1 MASRDHALTSGG
13 VSRREPEVSV
23 ARANANR
30 DRHTALATALRAAW
44 REGDKSWLDLAGIA
58 LDTLKPGSAK
68 ADAVFIVEL
77 HPDGHSSV
85 STHAHW
91 GGDPQDLLSR
101 AIAALRAEEADLA
114 NCPVH
119 AEAASP
125 ATGSVQA
132 TDEPK

>member
-1 MASRDHALTSGG
+1 MAARDSCPETNG
-13 VSRREPEVSV
+13 VSRRETEVSV

-44 REGDKSWLDLAGIA
+44 RKGDQSWLDLAGIA
-58 LDTLKPGSAK
+58 LEMLKPGSAK

-91 GGDPQDLLSR
+91 GGDPQVLLSR
-101 AIAALRAEEADLA
+101 AIAALRAEEIDLA
-114 NCPVH
+114 NCPMH
-119 AEAASP
+119 ASAASP

-132 TDEPK
+132 TDEP